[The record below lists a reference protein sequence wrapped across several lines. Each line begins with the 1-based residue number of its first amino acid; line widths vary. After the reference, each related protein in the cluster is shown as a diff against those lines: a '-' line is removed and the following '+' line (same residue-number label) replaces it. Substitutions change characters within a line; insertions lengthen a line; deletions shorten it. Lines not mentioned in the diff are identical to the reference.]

1 MCVLAGMCVATSH
14 TRTRMTRVSVLHIK
28 YIELYC
34 HNALMGIAISYPY
47 GYECGTELLGGVLI
61 GISINLINNSFHSYQ
76 TKFIISRTRT
86 YSLHTSSITCST

>member
-47 GYECGTELLGGVLI
+47 GYRCGTELLGDVLI
-61 GISINLINNSFHSYQ
+61 GITINLINPCRLVKNLFFSE
-76 TKFIISRTRT
+76 KVCSR
-86 YSLHTSSITCST
+86 IF